1 MPSLAE
7 KAYDAIR
14 ADILACE
21 LAPGQRTV
29 QSELAEKYQVGTTP
43 IREALH
49 RLAQDGLVEPVP
61 RFGYIVRPVTVR
73 DVRECYEVRGV
84 LEAEAARLAASRGQP
99 ELIDRLVAQANFTYV
114 HHKKSSYPEYLS
126 RNLDFHRSVALTA
139 GNRRLAGLISDLLA
153 EMTRV
158 FRLKMDL
165 KDMAQEMR
173 EEHMALAEAIS
184 SRDASRA
191 EELARDQIA
200 RSEERAIEAVLK
212 AEHGLGSVEGW
223 Q

>member
-21 LAPGQRTV
+21 LEPGQRTV

-99 ELIDRLVAQANFTYV
+99 ELIDRLVSQANFTYV
-114 HHKKSSYPEYLS
+114 HHKKSSYREYLS

-173 EEHMALAEAIS
+173 EEHMGLAEAIS